1 MIDELLVK
9 FLLGECTPK
18 EAMAAMDW
26 IEESDANR
34 SYYDHFSLIW
44 TKSRE
49 IAASSKVD
57 ENAAWERFLRK
68 VNPADGGNAAVKKE
82 WTRAEDGER
91 SKIVRIS
98 ERNFLFRAA
107 AVLAVIIT
115 GLMGYFAFERLLKPE
130 DIQVATTNNTGKT
143 ELPDGSNII
152 LNKHSAL
159 SYPSRFR
166 GNSRQVKLKGEGFFS
181 IKPNKDKPFIV
192 TVNDFTVTVL
202 GTSFN
207 IRETPDSTVIVVET
221 GIVRVNGKGSQL
233 ALRAGEKTT
242 IHHREGVLKK
252 EKQPDQLY
260 NYYRTKTFTCDNTPL
275 WKLVEVLNQAYG
287 ANIIIGNPSIR
298 NLPLT
303 TTFNEEPLNKILNI
317 ITQTLDISLQQQ
329 GDKFI
334 LQ

>member
-18 EAMAAMDW
+18 EAMAAMNW
-26 IEESDANR
+26 IKESEANR
-34 SYYDHFSLIW
+34 RYYEHFSLIW

-57 ENAAWERFLRK
+57 ENAAWERFVRK
-68 VNPADGGNAAVKKE
+68 VNSAGDEKTDIKTTGMREGE
-82 WTRAEDGER
+82 WSKVVSLPGR
-91 SKIVRIS
+91 SL
-98 ERNFLFRAA
+98 LFRAA
-107 AVLAVIIT
+107 AILGVIIT
-115 GLMGYFAFERLLKPE
+115 GLMGYIAFERLLKPE
-130 DIQVATTNNTGKT
+130 DIQLATNNNTGKT

-166 GNSRQVKLKGEGFFS
+166 GNSREVKLKGEGFFS

-221 GIVRVNGKGSQL
+221 GIVRVNGKDSQL
-233 ALRAGEKTT
+233 ELKAGEKTT

-303 TTFNEEPLNKILNI
+303 TTFNEEPLHKILNI

-329 GDKFI
+329 GDKLI